1 MVVGLLVGEG
11 GSRMCDKDPGIKLFG
26 RVIPLAPEAE
36 AAAAADGSDQPE
48 AAAAAAEVEPA
59 AQDEVRII
67 ACAFCCF
74 SFEFGGFCCFVGK
87 RKEKIDMIG
96 LI

>member
-11 GSRMCDKDPGIKLFG
+11 GSRMCDKDPGIMLFG
-26 RVIPLAPEAE
+26 RGLLLALEAE

-48 AAAAAAEVEPA
+48 AAAAAEVEPA